1 MEVRYMGLIK
11 KLFVGFFVLLI
22 LGVAG
27 IFGMQYYY
35 NTAYTKVPVEVK
47 TQTVSGDV
55 FYLSHTLEP
64 GKYYI
69 NASST
74 GTVEKITILDENGNV
89 LTESETD
96 SMIYGSS
103 KAFHVRV
110 DYKSPANVNSYTVS
124 VGIYRL
130 VKK

>member
-1 MEVRYMGLIK
+1 MGLIK
-11 KLFVGFFVLLI
+11 KLLVGFLVLLI
-22 LGVAG
+22 IGIAG

-35 NTAYTKVPVEVK
+35 NTFYEKVPVEVK
-47 TQTVSGDV
+47 TETVSGDV
-55 FYLSHTLEP
+55 FYLSHVLEP

-74 GTVEKITILDENGNV
+74 GTVEKITILDEKGGNV

-103 KAFHVRV
+103 KAFQVRV
-110 DYKSPANVNSYTVS
+110 DYKSPANVDSYTVS

-130 VKK
+130 VRK

>member
-1 MEVRYMGLIK
+1 MGLIK
-11 KLFVGFFVLLI
+11 KLVVGFFLLLFI
-22 LGVAG
+22 GVAG

-35 NTAYTKVPVEVK
+35 LNAYTKVPVEVK
-47 TQTVSGDV
+47 TETVSGDV
-55 FYLSHTLEP
+55 FYLSHVLEP

-69 NASST
+69 KASSE
-74 GTVEKITILDENGNV
+74 GTVEKITILDEKDNV

-103 KAFHVRV
+103 KPFRVRV
-110 DYKSPANVNSYTVS
+110 DYKAPLNVDSYEVS

-130 VKK
+130 EKK

>member
-1 MEVRYMGLIK
+1 MGILK
-11 KLFVGFFVLLI
+11 KLVVGFFLLI
-22 LGVAG
+22 FLGVAV

-35 NTAYTKVPVEVK
+35 ETAYDKVPVEVK
-47 TQTVSGDV
+47 TETVSGDV
-55 FYLSHTLEP
+55 FYLSHVLEP
-64 GKYYI
+64 GKYKI
-69 NASST
+69 TAESE

-96 SMIYGSS
+96 SLIYGSS
-103 KAFHVRV
+103 VPFQVRV
-110 DYKSPANVNSYTVS
+110 DYKAPVNVEGYTVS

>member
-1 MEVRYMGLIK
+1 MGLLK
-11 KLFVGFFVLLI
+11 KLFVGFLVLLI

-35 NTAYTKVPVEVK
+35 NTFYEKVPVEVK

-55 FYLSHTLEP
+55 FYLSHVLP
-64 GKYYI
+64 AGKYYI

-74 GTVEKITILDENGNV
+74 GTVEKITILDENGNI
-89 LTESETD
+89 LTESEAG

-103 KAFHVRV
+103 KAFQVRV
-110 DYKSPANVNSYTVS
+110 DYKSPANVDSYTVK
-124 VGIYRL
+124 VGIYKL

>member
-1 MEVRYMGLIK
+1 MGLIK
-11 KLFVGFFVLLI
+11 KLLVGFLVLLV

-35 NTAYTKVPVEVK
+35 NTFYEKVPVEVK

-55 FYLSHTLEP
+55 FYLSHVLEP

-103 KAFHVRV
+103 KAFQVRV
-110 DYKSPANVNSYTVS
+110 DYKSPTNVDSYTVK

>member
-1 MEVRYMGLIK
+1 MGLIK
-11 KLFVGFFVLLI
+11 KLIVGFFLLI
-22 LGVAG
+22 VIGVVAV
-27 IFGMQYYY
+27 FGTQYYY
-35 NTAYTKVPVEVK
+35 LSAYDKVPVEVK
-47 TQTVSGDV
+47 TETVSGDI
-55 FYLSHTLEP
+55 FYLSHVLDP

-69 NASST
+69 KASSE
-74 GTVEKITILDENGNV
+74 GTVEKITILDQNGNV

-103 KAFHVRV
+103 KPFQVRV
-110 DYKSPANVNSYTVS
+110 DYKGPVNVDSYKVS

>member
-1 MEVRYMGLIK
+1 MGLIK
-11 KLFVGFFVLLI
+11 KLIVGFFLLI
-22 LGVAG
+22 VIGVVAV
-27 IFGMQYYY
+27 FGMQYYY
-35 NTAYTKVPVEVK
+35 LHAYNKVPVEVK
-47 TQTVSGDV
+47 TETVNGDI
-55 FYLSHTLEP
+55 FYLSHVLEP

-69 NASST
+69 KASSE
-74 GTVEKITILDENGNV
+74 GTVEKITILDQNGNV

-103 KAFHVRV
+103 KPFQVRV
-110 DYKSPANVNSYTVS
+110 DYKGPVNVDSYKVS